1 MKRNRLYALLF
12 AVLTAIKLLM
22 PYAPAT
28 LESGLSRLFGGSEL
42 TELAEA
48 LSRKIAGTESKDT
61 VSAAELTET
70 PEGGPA

>member
-12 AVLTAIKLLM
+12 AVLTAIKLFM

-48 LSRKIAGTESKDT
+48 LSRKITGTESKDT

-70 PEGGPA
+70 TEGGPA